1 MLTLCSSIQF
11 GNILKAE
18 FYVDSIKSSDTTQ
31 KPVFQDK
38 CIHFLPDKFDA
49 QIKKK
54 KQTSKFQVKNLLT
67 PYHFFHFFL
76 CKQTAFFNP
85 LRSAFQSQRPVYSSG
100 TATPNWKP
108 RFWTDEVLS
117 GYLKKAYPAFE

>member
-54 KQTSKFQVKNLLT
+54 NRLPNFMLENYSLHITFFTSFCVSRQ
-67 PYHFFHFFL
+67 P
-76 CKQTAFFNP
+76 
-85 LRSAFQSQRPVYSSG
+85 SSI
-100 TATPNWKP
+100 
-108 RFWTDEVLS
+108 L
-117 GYLKKAYPAFE
+117 